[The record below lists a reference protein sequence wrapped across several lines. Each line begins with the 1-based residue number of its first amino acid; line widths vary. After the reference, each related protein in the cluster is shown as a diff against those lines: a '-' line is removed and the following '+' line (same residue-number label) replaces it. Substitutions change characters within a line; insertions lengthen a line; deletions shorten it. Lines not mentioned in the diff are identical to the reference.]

1 MHTGAG
7 PTGSR
12 RHDVVVH
19 GDDLTADRRDDLLG
33 QRQLPSPRVARRG
46 LRCSVAARNMAATSR
61 LQGDMK
67 SAHSHA
73 REGLE
78 LLAEGGDRLAYL
90 WGFKEGALVL
100 MADISLM
107 DYLRFVLSWNP

>member
-1 MHTGAG
+1 MLHA
-7 PTGSR
+7 
-12 RHDVVVH
+12 
-19 GDDLTADRRDDLLG
+19 
-33 QRQLPSPRVARRG
+33 
-46 LRCSVAARNMAATSR
+46 NMAATSR

-78 LLAEGGDRLAYL
+78 LLAEGGNTRLAHL
-90 WGFKEGALVL
+90 WGFEEGAPVL

>member
-1 MHTGAG
+1 MTCSASASCH
-7 PTGSR
+7 R
-12 RHDVVVH
+12 RE
-19 GDDLTADRRDDLLG
+19 LLG
-33 QRQLPSPRVARRG
+33 EGFDAPL
-46 LRCSVAARNMAATSR
+46 LHTNMAATSR

-90 WGFKEGALVL
+90 WGFEEV
-100 MADISLM
+100 
-107 DYLRFVLSWNP
+107 PPC

>member
-1 MHTGAG
+1 
-7 PTGSR
+7 
-12 RHDVVVH
+12 
-19 GDDLTADRRDDLLG
+19 
-33 QRQLPSPRVARRG
+33 
-46 LRCSVAARNMAATSR
+46 
-61 LQGDMK
+61 MK

>member
-1 MHTGAG
+1 MTCSASASCHRRESSGEGFDAPLLHT
-7 PTGSR
+7 
-12 RHDVVVH
+12 
-19 GDDLTADRRDDLLG
+19 
-33 QRQLPSPRVARRG
+33 
-46 LRCSVAARNMAATSR
+46 NMAATSR
-61 LQGDMK
+61 LQGDLK

-90 WGFKEGALVL
+90 WGFEEGAPVL